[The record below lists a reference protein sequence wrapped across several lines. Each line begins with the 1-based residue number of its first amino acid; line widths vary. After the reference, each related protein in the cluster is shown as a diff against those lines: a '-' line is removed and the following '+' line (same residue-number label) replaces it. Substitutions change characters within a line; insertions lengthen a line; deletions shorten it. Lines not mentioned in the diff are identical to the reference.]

1 MVLRHS
7 NHKKR
12 SQARSGF
19 FEYAGPLYRVAVS
32 PTSSVVAVDT
42 ERNLRAL
49 ARDRSNRI
57 VEEDLIFHWEI
68 LEGEGSLDNSDGEIC
83 SFQAP
88 EEPGLTR
95 VKVTVFQHP
104 TECSAEALL
113 TVADSLPS
121 PDREPVTPKMGM
133 PGYTFER
140 APGELWRSRF
150 DEERNL
156 IVINSGHHDFVYAS
170 ATKALKLRYIVRLF
184 SKELVLR
191 NFPGYSPEQL
201 LERLVELSLY
211 TERNLK

>member
-1 MVLRHS
+1 M
-7 NHKKR
+7 
-12 SQARSGF
+12 
-19 FEYAGPLYRVAVS
+19 S
-32 PTSSVVAVDT
+32 PTLSVVAVDT

-121 PDREPVTPKMGM
+121 PGSRDGNTENGDAGLHIREG
-133 PGYTFER
+133 
-140 APGELWRSRF
+140 
-150 DEERNL
+150 
-156 IVINSGHHDFVYAS
+156 SGRVVA
-170 ATKALKLRYIVRLF
+170 
-184 SKELVLR
+184 
-191 NFPGYSPEQL
+191 FPF
-201 LERLVELSLY
+201 
-211 TERNLK
+211 